1 MPKTL
6 ENSSINR
13 SLIAPLP
20 PSRVGNSQFFK
31 NLHLKA
37 HRVCIK
43 LGRANTT
50 TREKCKFFAC
60 LSFHVIPQ
68 VESRL
73 VIVWLNKSEE
83 SKILKWIRLVG
94 VNDKPS
100 YRIITKI
107 SSKKMFDLNP
117 VLSLETC
124 SSLYPHPPLPLS
136 PSPKKNWAAKSRYS
150 RTGVYLCVSKT
161 RLKYRLWSY
170 S

>member
-1 MPKTL
+1 MH
-6 ENSSINR
+6 
-13 SLIAPLP
+13 PLP
-20 PSRVGNSQFFK
+20 
-31 NLHLKA
+31 LHAWEIRNFSKICIWK
-37 HRVCIK
+37 RTVCIK

-60 LSFHVIPQ
+60 LSLHIIPQ
-68 VESRL
+68 VESKL
-73 VIVWLNKSEE
+73 VIVWLSKSEE

-94 VNDKPS
+94 ANDKPS

-107 SSKKMFDLNP
+107 SSKKNVWPKPCLESWNLQ
-117 VLSLETC
+117 LSLTT
-124 SSLYPHPPLPLS
+124 PPLPPPFS
-136 PSPKKNWAAKSRYS
+136 VTNKNWAARSRCS